1 MATQAKI
8 TSVEAIELFRAALI
22 VFTSQARPALEEIS
36 SEMTRTRLWLENDQR
51 RFWENERRVRSKKLE
66 QAQQELFTARLSDF
80 QETTSLLQMTV
91 NRAQR
96 TVRDAEEKLARLK
109 KWDRE
114 LENRSAPLLKEVEQL
129 HGFLTAEMPKAVA
142 YLAQVVRTLDAY
154 AEAGA
159 PAGGG
164 GATPGAESGGKTAGV
179 RAAAKAGWLAPPRSL
194 ISNGR
199 RPRIA
204 GATRR
209 ARSLNTSI
217 CRSFLLAW
225 TRRLRSSRNW
235 MNF

>member
-1 MATQAKI
+1 MAGQAKI

-129 HGFLTAEMPKAVA
+129 HSFLTAEMPKAVA
-142 YLAQVVRTLDAY
+142 YLSQVVRSLDAY
-154 AEAGA
+154 TDAGA
-159 PAGGG
+159 PGKS
-164 GATPGAESGGKTAGV
+164 EGKTA
-179 RAAAKAGWLAPPRSL
+179 
-194 ISNGR
+194 
-199 RPRIA
+199 
-204 GATRR
+204 
-209 ARSLNTSI
+209 
-217 CRSFLLAW
+217 
-225 TRRLRSSRNW
+225 
-235 MNF
+235 